1 MEDIINRNTAEK
13 TKKPIIDEIIE
24 DDFQRMTEF
33 SALYR
38 AHQKAKRGKKNKHVD
53 FLRNT

>member
-38 AHQKAKRGKKNKHVD
+38 AHQ
-53 FLRNT
+53 